1 LTRRSITADN
11 DPLMV
16 RFASL
21 LALSV
26 ALAVLVAGCGG
37 QSAEEK
43 YANGVCTDIGNWKDQ
58 IEQSVND
65 VRNQVQA
72 PGTGTLAAIST
83 NVQSAVGATKN
94 LASDLKSRPAP
105 DTDEGAEAKQDLE
118 ALGSQA
124 QATVTKVKQ
133 TLANLPQNANLS
145 EIASTLAPL
154 AGSLQ
159 SLATKTSSTLESV
172 KSAGSKMKDAFDKSD
187 ACKKLS

>member
-26 ALAVLVAGCGG
+26 AVAVLSAGCGG

-58 IEQSVND
+58 IKKSVND
-65 VRNQVQA
+65 VRDQVQS

-83 NVQSAVGATKN
+83 EVQSAVDATKN
-94 LASDLKSRPAP
+94 FASDLKSRPAP
-105 DTDEGAEAKQDLE
+105 DTDEGTEAKQDLE

-124 QATVTKVKQ
+124 QATVTNVKQ
-133 TLANLPQNANLS
+133 TVASLPQNASLS
-145 EIASTLAPL
+145 EIASKLAPL

-159 SLATKTSSTLESV
+159 SLATKSSSTIDSV
-172 KSAGSKMKDAFDKSD
+172 KAVGSKMKDAFENSD

>member
-1 LTRRSITADN
+1 MTR
-11 DPLMV
+11 LMV

-26 ALAVLVAGCGG
+26 AVAVLSAGCGG

-43 YANGVCTDIGNWKDQ
+43 YANGVCTDIGTWKDQ
-58 IEQSVND
+58 IQKSVND
-65 VRNQVQA
+65 VRDQVQA

-83 NVQSAVGATKN
+83 NVQSAVGATNN

-124 QATVTKVKQ
+124 QATVTNVKQ

-145 EIASTLAPL
+145 QIATTLAPL

-172 KSAGSKMKDAFDKSD
+172 KSAGSKMKDAFENSD